1 MKKHF
6 IRVSPKDF
14 NYSEIRL
21 AAMEGRL
28 YITPRT
34 ISEDQL
40 REERIQRIL
49 EYVGRIDHCV
59 SDEYR
64 ATIGS
69 IWNQI
74 LHDSTT
80 AHLFFFE
87 RNVGQR
93 GTPNFYRVNAVVF
106 VLREWGIYRKD
117 EFTATKLHCLLEDS
131 PKRTNVYMGANKYY
145 PTLEEKKAIL
155 RFFSASKQS

>member
-14 NYSEIRL
+14 DYSEIRL

-34 ISEDQL
+34 VSEEQL
-40 REERIQRIL
+40 REEGIRRIL

-59 SDEYR
+59 SDAYR
-64 ATIGS
+64 TSIGN
-69 IWNQI
+69 IWKRL

-80 AHLFFFE
+80 SRLFFFE

-93 GTPNFYRVNAVVF
+93 GMPNFYRVNAVVF
-106 VLREWGIYRKD
+106 VLRERGIYRKD
-117 EFTATKLHCLLEDS
+117 EFTATRLHCLLEDS

-145 PTLEEKKAIL
+145 PTSEEKKAIL
-155 RFFSASKQS
+155 RFFNTFKQS